1 MRLFTKYFLFGM
13 LVFGLA
19 LSVSGYFLLH
29 YSMESSMAREADFAL
44 KQYQYDKFTVQSAL
58 LSYSDV
64 SLVVDVAGDA
74 ALPDTMQF
82 FTVSKGWLQEQGDR
96 SYSIGGDGELADE
109 EPEDG
114 DETRNDFF
122 VKSMFGILAEEISS
136 PVAFYWEDGTA
147 IYSEIEG
154 LEAAFLEGL
163 REDAHVYQFRET
175 PGGGS
180 VLVGGVLNLDGFI
193 TEDSIWSVTENGR
206 ETSGPEDAAEAQMED
221 GDGEEDKEAAGK
233 TGGAGAAETAG
244 DADAAGKAGGEGA
257 AETVEDADAAGKA
270 GGEGAAETVGDAD
283 AAGVGGDTNATAAGD
298 AVAAAETIGG
308 AAEWTFRVTEKDTI
322 TEADAGIIADLPGQ
336 PLGGSRKI
344 RFVTQWDITKT
355 VQQQEI
361 MRQYFIRCYVAA
373 MAAGMVLM
381 GVLSALL
388 TGPLKRMSRAA
399 GRMAEGCYE
408 ERLSIHGKDE
418 IGELAG
424 SFNQMAAAVE
434 EKVGELSRAAREKED
449 FVANFA
455 HELKTPLTSIIG
467 YADTIYQKELSRE
480 EVRRASWHIWN
491 EGMRLEALSFK
502 LMELVVLGRQDF
514 PLVEMPADE
523 LLRDVAEGLAPLL
536 EEHGVTLELEAGE
549 AYIKVDYDL
558 FKTLLIN
565 LVDNSVKAGSSR
577 VTLRG
582 EMGKGRYEIT
592 VRDNGC
598 GMEEEDL
605 ARIKEAFYMV
615 DKARSRKQHG
625 AGLGLALA
633 DRIVRIHGSDLKFES
648 RKGEGTVVAFW
659 VECAKDRGEEMDA

>member
-64 SLVVDVAGDA
+64 SLVVDTVGTVAEDA
-74 ALPDTMQF
+74 VFPDTMQF
-82 FTVSKGWLQEQGDR
+82 FAVSKSWLWGQEDRIDFIVGDGE
-96 SYSIGGDGELADE
+96 SGDEGGSASGDGELEYEGGSASGDE
-109 EPEDG
+109 IPEDG
-114 DETRNDFF
+114 DENRNVFF
-122 VKSMFGILAEEISS
+122 VKSFFSILAEEIGS
-136 PVAFYWEDGTA
+136 PVAFCWDDGTV

-154 LEAAFLEGL
+154 LDSVFLEGVS
-163 REDAHVYQFRET
+163 EGTHAYQFRET
-175 PGGGS
+175 PGGGA
-180 VLVGGVLNLDGFI
+180 VLVGSVLNYDSFI
-193 TEDSIWSVTENGR
+193 TADNTWSVTENR
-206 ETSGPEDAAEAQMED
+206 PEDTAEIQGKG
-221 GDGEEDKEAAGK
+221 GD
-233 TGGAGAAETAG
+233 AE
-244 DADAAGKAGGEGA
+244 ADAAGTAGDTGA
-257 AETVEDADAAGKA
+257 AGVTRDTDAAG
-270 GGEGAAETVGDAD
+270 T
-283 AAGVGGDTNATAAGD
+283 AGD
-298 AVAAAETIGG
+298 IG
-308 AAEWTFRVTEKDTI
+308 TFRVTEKDTI
-322 TEADAGIIADLPGQ
+322 IDADAGISAGTDLLGQ
-336 PLGGSRKI
+336 FAGESRKI

-388 TGPLKRMSRAA
+388 TGPLKRMSKAA

-434 EKVGELSRAAREKED
+434 EKIGELFRAAREKED

-467 YADTIYQKELSRE
+467 YADTIYQKELPRE
-480 EVRRASWHIWN
+480 EIRRASWHIWN

-502 LMELVVLGRQDF
+502 LMELIVLGRQDF

-523 LLRDVAEGLAPLL
+523 LIRDVADGLAPLL
-536 EEHGVTLELEAGE
+536 KEHRVILELETGQ
-549 AYIKVDYDL
+549 AYVRVDYDL
-558 FKTLLIN
+558 LKTLLIN

-577 VTLRG
+577 VMLHG
-582 EMGKGRYEIT
+582 AVQEGRYEIT

-598 GMEEEDL
+598 GMEEEAL
-605 ARIKEAFYMV
+605 TRITEAFYMV

-633 DRIVRIHGSDLKFES
+633 DRIARIHGSDLKFES
-648 RKGEGTVVAFW
+648 RKGEGTVVTFW
-659 VECAKDRGEEMDA
+659 LECNL